1 MADSARV
8 FEEVRQEQE
17 HTQHVEKA
25 RKQLEQQCKEMQVRL
40 EESEANAM
48 KGGKKAMAKLEQ
60 RVRELESELDGEQ
73 RRHGET
79 QKTYRKVDRR
89 LKEVSL
95 QVPVA
100 NFLTLWLVNSMRFS
114 NYYNVLTHLLSLG

>member
-25 RKQLEQQCKEMQVRL
+25 RKSLEQQVKELTVRL
-40 EESEANAM
+40 EEADASAM
-48 KGGKKAMAKLEQ
+48 KGGKKALAKLEQ
-60 RVRELESELDGEQ
+60 RVRELEGELDSEQ

-79 QKTYRKVDRR
+79 QKGYRKVSVFYHFFSLLAYALR
-89 LKEVSL
+89 LC
-95 QVPVA
+95 
-100 NFLTLWLVNSMRFS
+100 
-114 NYYNVLTHLLSLG
+114 